1 MKTTST
7 IRNLIT
13 RKIAELGIQTQIEN
27 EYEDFPAEISFEY
40 FSIILKRKLNIKF
53 TMFNFYTLRN
63 DILKKNA
70 SLIGIIGIHPR
81 SNSFH
86 SRDEE
91 QKHDRRPM
99 KERLSLEKYKLRNY
113 VSEKSAIRIMMDEE
127 TIYMESFSQLS
138 GNTIYYNSIMHSNSA
153 LIKETMIAIAH
164 YFKEIDNP
172 TVIAEVMAMNEKMN
186 QTQLNPAF
194 IEAEM
199 NSGKTSS
206 GTPYWKKQQESYNR
220 QQRQRDSGIFAGWF

>member
-27 EYEDFPAEISFEY
+27 EYSSSPAEISFEY

-53 TMFNFYTLRN
+53 TMFNFYALRN
-63 DILKKNA
+63 DILDKNA
-70 SLIGIIGIHPR
+70 TLIGINPR

-91 QKHDRRPM
+91 QNHDRRPM

-153 LIKETMIAIAH
+153 LIQETMIAIAH

-172 TVIAEVMAMNEKMN
+172 TVIE
-186 QTQLNPAF
+186 L
-194 IEAEM
+194 
-199 NSGKTSS
+199 
-206 GTPYWKKQQESYNR
+206 
-220 QQRQRDSGIFAGWF
+220 